1 MLAVGIL
8 TLCLVFFAAI
18 LLRILGAN
26 DFLARSDEIVFY
38 LLFISLVFSGALYF
52 LLYNQSKKIAKII
65 YEKDKKLKKQASK
78 IAQKNAQQQSLI
90 EGICHEIKNPVAIMR
105 LSAQS
110 LQASTFAQKIIYS
123 CDKITKLLDTLNSA
137 FIGDIE
143 PKIEKIDLR
152 ELALRVKNELADE
165 RIEISGQKC
174 VFCDRELM
182 GLLLYNLIS
191 NALKYSSGRVI
202 IRLSKSGI
210 FVRDFGEGFSKSEKE
225 LIFKKFYKG
234 QNHKNSGSLGFG
246 LWACKQICKIHSFL
260 IKANSTKHGSTFG
273 VLCQWAGILDFKSF
287 KEF

>member
-78 IAQKNAQQQSLI
+78 ISQKNAQQQSLI

-110 LQASTFAQKIIYS
+110 LLASTFAQKIIYS

-137 FIGDIE
+137 FIGDVK
-143 PKIEKIDLR
+143 PKIEKIDIR

-260 IKANSTKHGSTFG
+260 LKANSTKHGSTFG
-273 VLCQWAGILDFKSF
+273 VLC
-287 KEF
+287 

>member
-78 IAQKNAQQQSLI
+78 ISQQNARQQSLI

-143 PKIEKIDLR
+143 PKIEKIDLA

-260 IKANSTKHGSTFG
+260 LKANSTKYGSTFA
-273 VLCQWAGILDFKSF
+273 LR
-287 KEF
+287 

>member
-143 PKIEKIDLR
+143 PKIEKIDLA
-152 ELALRVKNELADE
+152 ELALRVKNELVDE

-260 IKANSTKHGSTFG
+260 LKANSTKHGSTFA
-273 VLCQWAGILDFKSF
+273 VLCADA
-287 KEF
+287 

>member
-78 IAQKNAQQQSLI
+78 ITQQNARQQSLI

-143 PKIEKIDLR
+143 PKIEKIDLA

-260 IKANSTKHGSTFG
+260 LKANSTKHGSTFA
-273 VLCQWAGILDFKSF
+273 VLC
-287 KEF
+287 

>member
-52 LLYNQSKKIAKII
+52 LLYIQSKKIAKII

-78 IAQKNAQQQSLI
+78 ISQQNARQQSLI

-260 IKANSTKHGSTFG
+260 LKANSTKHGSTFA
-273 VLCQWAGILDFKSF
+273 VLC
-287 KEF
+287 

>member
-18 LLRILGAN
+18 LLRILGTN

-110 LQASTFAQKIIYS
+110 LQTSTFAQKIIYS

-260 IKANSTKHGSTFG
+260 LKANSTKHGSTFA
-273 VLCQWAGILDFKSF
+273 VLCADA
-287 KEF
+287 

>member
-8 TLCLVFFAAI
+8 TLCLAFFAAI

-78 IAQKNAQQQSLI
+78 ISQQNARQQSLI

-143 PKIEKIDLR
+143 PKIEKIDLA

-260 IKANSTKHGSTFG
+260 LKANSTKHGSTFG
-273 VLCQWAGILDFKSF
+273 VLC
-287 KEF
+287 

>member
-52 LLYNQSKKIAKII
+52 LLYSQSKKIAKII

-110 LQASTFAQKIIYS
+110 LQTSTFAQKIIYS

-143 PKIEKIDLR
+143 PKIEKIDLA

-260 IKANSTKHGSTFG
+260 LKANSTKHGSTFG
-273 VLCQWAGILDFKSF
+273 VLC
-287 KEF
+287 

>member
-143 PKIEKIDLR
+143 PKIEKIDIR
-152 ELALRVKNELADE
+152 ELALKVKNELADE

-260 IKANSTKHGSTFG
+260 LKANSTKHGSTFA
-273 VLCQWAGILDFKSF
+273 VLC
-287 KEF
+287 

>member
-52 LLYNQSKKIAKII
+52 LLYIQSKKIAKII

-143 PKIEKIDLR
+143 PKIEKIDIR

-260 IKANSTKHGSTFG
+260 LKANSTKHGSTFA
-273 VLCQWAGILDFKSF
+273 VLCANA
-287 KEF
+287 

>member
-110 LQASTFAQKIIYS
+110 LQTSTFAQKIIYS

-143 PKIEKIDLR
+143 PKIEKIDIR

-202 IRLSKSGI
+202 IKLSKSGI

-260 IKANSTKHGSTFG
+260 LKANSTKHGSTFG
-273 VLCQWAGILDFKSF
+273 VLC
-287 KEF
+287 

>member
-52 LLYNQSKKIAKII
+52 LLYTQSKKIAKII

-260 IKANSTKHGSTFG
+260 LKANSTKHGSTFG
-273 VLCQWAGILDFKSF
+273 VLCADA
-287 KEF
+287 

>member
-78 IAQKNAQQQSLI
+78 ISQQNARQQSLI

-143 PKIEKIDLR
+143 PKIEKIDLA

-165 RIEISGQKC
+165 RSEISGQKC
-174 VFCDRELM
+174 VFFDMELM

-260 IKANSTKHGSTFG
+260 LKANSTKHRSTFG
-273 VLCQWAGILDFKSF
+273 VLCADA
-287 KEF
+287 

>member
-52 LLYNQSKKIAKII
+52 LLYSQSKKIAKII

-78 IAQKNAQQQSLI
+78 ISQQNARQQSLI

-143 PKIEKIDLR
+143 PKIEKIDLA

-260 IKANSTKHGSTFG
+260 LKANSTKHGSTFG
-273 VLCQWAGILDFKSF
+273 VLC
-287 KEF
+287 

>member
-8 TLCLVFFAAI
+8 ALCLVFFAAI

-143 PKIEKIDLR
+143 PKIEKIDIR

-260 IKANSTKHGSTFG
+260 LKANSTKHGSTFA
-273 VLCQWAGILDFKSF
+273 VLC
-287 KEF
+287 

>member
-26 DFLARSDEIVFY
+26 DFVARSDEIVFY

-110 LQASTFAQKIIYS
+110 LQVSTFAQKIIYS

-234 QNHKNSGSLGFG
+234 QNHKKSGSLGFG

-260 IKANSTKHGSTFG
+260 LKANSTKHGSTFA
-273 VLCQWAGILDFKSF
+273 VLCADA
-287 KEF
+287 

>member
-26 DFLARSDEIVFY
+26 DFVARSDEIVFY

-90 EGICHEIKNPVAIMR
+90 EGICHDIKNPVAIMR

-143 PKIEKIDLR
+143 PKIEKIDIR

-260 IKANSTKHGSTFG
+260 LKANSTKHGSTFA
-273 VLCQWAGILDFKSF
+273 VLC
-287 KEF
+287 

>member
-143 PKIEKIDLR
+143 PKIEKIDIR

-260 IKANSTKHGSTFG
+260 LKANSTKHGSTFA
-273 VLCQWAGILDFKSF
+273 VLCADA
-287 KEF
+287 

>member
-143 PKIEKIDLR
+143 PKIEKIDIR

-260 IKANSTKHGSTFG
+260 LKANSTKQRSTFG
-273 VLCQWAGILDFKSF
+273 VLCADA
-287 KEF
+287 

>member
-26 DFLARSDEIVFY
+26 DFVARSDEIVFY

-78 IAQKNAQQQSLI
+78 IAQQNVRQQSLI

-260 IKANSTKHGSTFG
+260 LKANSTKHGSTFA
-273 VLCQWAGILDFKSF
+273 VLC
-287 KEF
+287 

>member
-8 TLCLVFFAAI
+8 ALCLVFFAAI
-18 LLRILGAN
+18 LLKILGAN
-26 DFLARSDEIVFY
+26 DFVARSDEIVFY

-78 IAQKNAQQQSLI
+78 ISQKNAQQQSLI

-260 IKANSTKHGSTFG
+260 LKANSTKHGSTFA
-273 VLCQWAGILDFKSF
+273 VLC
-287 KEF
+287 

>member
-260 IKANSTKHGSTFG
+260 LKANSTKHGSTFG
-273 VLCQWAGILDFKSF
+273 VLC
-287 KEF
+287 

>member
-52 LLYNQSKKIAKII
+52 LLYSQSKKIAKII

-143 PKIEKIDLR
+143 PKIEKIDIR

-260 IKANSTKHGSTFG
+260 LKANSTKHGSTFA
-273 VLCQWAGILDFKSF
+273 VLCADA
-287 KEF
+287 

>member
-1 MLAVGIL
+1 M
-8 TLCLVFFAAI
+8 
-18 LLRILGAN
+18 LRILGAN

-78 IAQKNAQQQSLI
+78 IAQQNARQQSLI

-143 PKIEKIDLR
+143 PKIEKIDLA

-260 IKANSTKHGSTFG
+260 LKANSTKHGSTFV
-273 VLCQWAGILDFKSF
+273 VLC
-287 KEF
+287 

>member
-8 TLCLVFFAAI
+8 ALCLVFFAAI

-78 IAQKNAQQQSLI
+78 IAQKNARQQSLI

-260 IKANSTKHGSTFG
+260 LKANSTKHGSTFA
-273 VLCQWAGILDFKSF
+273 VLC
-287 KEF
+287 

>member
-8 TLCLVFFAAI
+8 ALCLVFFAAI

-78 IAQKNAQQQSLI
+78 ISQQNARQQSLI

-110 LQASTFAQKIIYS
+110 LQTSTFAQKIIYS

-143 PKIEKIDLR
+143 PKIEKIDLA

-174 VFCDRELM
+174 VFCDKELM

-260 IKANSTKHGSTFG
+260 LKANSTKHGSTFG
-273 VLCQWAGILDFKSF
+273 VFC
-287 KEF
+287 

>member
-52 LLYNQSKKIAKII
+52 LLYIQSKKIAKII

-78 IAQKNAQQQSLI
+78 IAQKNARQQSLI

-260 IKANSTKHGSTFG
+260 LKANSTKHGSTFA
-273 VLCQWAGILDFKSF
+273 VLC
-287 KEF
+287 

>member
-26 DFLARSDEIVFY
+26 DFVARSDEIVFY

-260 IKANSTKHGSTFG
+260 LKANSTKHGSTFG
-273 VLCQWAGILDFKSF
+273 VLC
-287 KEF
+287 

>member
-8 TLCLVFFAAI
+8 ALCLVFFAAI

-26 DFLARSDEIVFY
+26 DFVARSDEIVFY

-143 PKIEKIDLR
+143 PKIEKIDLA

-260 IKANSTKHGSTFG
+260 LKANSTKHGSTFA
-273 VLCQWAGILDFKSF
+273 VLC
-287 KEF
+287 

>member
-26 DFLARSDEIVFY
+26 DFVARSDEIVFY

-246 LWACKQICKIHSFL
+246 LWACKQICKIHNFL
-260 IKANSTKHGSTFG
+260 LKANSTKHGSTFG
-273 VLCQWAGILDFKSF
+273 VLCANA
-287 KEF
+287 

>member
-26 DFLARSDEIVFY
+26 DFVARSDEIVFY

-260 IKANSTKHGSTFG
+260 LKANSTKHGSTFA
-273 VLCQWAGILDFKSF
+273 VLCADA
-287 KEF
+287 

>member
-143 PKIEKIDLR
+143 PKIEKIDLA

-260 IKANSTKHGSTFG
+260 LKANSTKHGSTFA
-273 VLCQWAGILDFKSF
+273 VLC
-287 KEF
+287 

>member
-52 LLYNQSKKIAKII
+52 LLYSQSKKIAKII

-78 IAQKNAQQQSLI
+78 ISQQNARQQSLI

-143 PKIEKIDLR
+143 PKIEKIDLAD
-152 ELALRVKNELADE
+152 LALRVKNELADE

-260 IKANSTKHGSTFG
+260 LKANSTKHGSTFG
-273 VLCQWAGILDFKSF
+273 VLC
-287 KEF
+287 

>member
-260 IKANSTKHGSTFG
+260 LKANSTKHGSTFG
-273 VLCQWAGILDFKSF
+273 VLCADA
-287 KEF
+287 

>member
-8 TLCLVFFAAI
+8 ALCLVFFAAI

-143 PKIEKIDLR
+143 PKIEKIDLA

-260 IKANSTKHGSTFG
+260 LKANSTKHGSTFA
-273 VLCQWAGILDFKSF
+273 VLC
-287 KEF
+287 

>member
-260 IKANSTKHGSTFG
+260 LKANSTKHGSTFA
-273 VLCQWAGILDFKSF
+273 VLCADV
-287 KEF
+287 

>member
-26 DFLARSDEIVFY
+26 DFVARSDEIVFY

-52 LLYNQSKKIAKII
+52 LLYSQSKKIAKII

-260 IKANSTKHGSTFG
+260 LKANSTKHGSTFG
-273 VLCQWAGILDFKSF
+273 VLC
-287 KEF
+287 

>member
-8 TLCLVFFAAI
+8 ALCLVFFAAI

-26 DFLARSDEIVFY
+26 DFVDRSDEIVFY

-143 PKIEKIDLR
+143 PKIEKIDIR

-260 IKANSTKHGSTFG
+260 LKANSTKHGSTFA
-273 VLCQWAGILDFKSF
+273 VLCADA
-287 KEF
+287 

>member
-8 TLCLVFFAAI
+8 ALCLVFFAAI

-143 PKIEKIDLR
+143 PKIEKIDIR

-260 IKANSTKHGSTFG
+260 LKANPTKHGSTFA
-273 VLCQWAGILDFKSF
+273 VLC
-287 KEF
+287 

>member
-52 LLYNQSKKIAKII
+52 LLYIQSKKIAKII

-143 PKIEKIDLR
+143 PKIEKIDIR

-260 IKANSTKHGSTFG
+260 LKANSTKHGSTFG
-273 VLCQWAGILDFKSF
+273 VLC
-287 KEF
+287 